1 MIKREVAE
9 TVAVQ
14 ALTWM
19 VNETDILQ
27 IFLNETGASAQDLKE
42 GVREAEFLASVLD
55 FLLLDD
61 DIVVAC
67 CDDLEL
73 PRDSLMRAR
82 VSLPGGF
89 VPDWT

>member
-1 MIKREVAE
+1 MIKQEVAE

-19 VNETDILQ
+19 VSETEVLQ

-42 GVREAEFLASVLD
+42 GIKEPEFLASVLD
-55 FLLLDD
+55 FLMLDD
-61 DIVVAC
+61 DVVVAC
-67 CDDLEL
+67 CSSLNL
-73 PRDSLMRAR
+73 PNDSLLRAR
-82 VSLPGGF
+82 ISLPGGF

>member
-1 MIKREVAE
+1 MIGREIAE

-19 VNETDILQ
+19 VGETEILQ
-27 IFLNETGASAQDLKE
+27 IFLNETGASAQDLKDGAGE
-42 GVREAEFLASVLD
+42 PEFLASVLD
-55 FLLLDD
+55 FLLLEDS
-61 DIVVAC
+61 VVIRC
-67 CDDLEL
+67 CDELDL

>member
-1 MIKREVAE
+1 MIAREIAE
-9 TVAVQ
+9 TVAMQ

-19 VNETDILQ
+19 VSETEVLH
-27 IFLNETGASAQDLKE
+27 IFLNETGATAQDLKE
-42 GVREAEFLASVLD
+42 GAKEPEFLASVLD
-55 FLLLDD
+55 FLMLDD

-67 CDDLEL
+67 CTALDL
-73 PRDSLMRAR
+73 PNDSLLRAR